1 MTNFALG
8 CSFPVYQ
15 ENPWHKSSQICYK
28 WRLITHISH
37 CIQFIH
43 VVKCPTGVHHLQQQS
58 FYRPILLA
66 LNFFIIDDDGDDRLS
81 QRLAGMQRSTQ
92 RSTSEIF
99 SSFGKTFPR
108 AAGRQKGNNPV
119 SIMMYNQYHAVEE
132 ADKKLL
138 CLRFIMPHKIFCFGF
153 KCAQTID
160 CEMQSTIIYDSLEP
174 APSDMFLQ
182 ICLGRRRNHY

>member
-1 MTNFALG
+1 MIAVLHRDG
-8 CSFPVYQ
+8 SGSGG
-15 ENPWHKSSQICYK
+15 PWKSSSNLWTTPKLPVFPLTCGFWFDTRSVFPLEANPAVPLAFKFLNPLCSISTIQHSVYF
-28 WRLITHISH
+28 SH

-66 LNFFIIDDDGDDRLS
+66 LNFFIIDDDGDDHPS

-119 SIMMYNQYHAVEE
+119 SIMMYNHYHAVEE
-132 ADKKLL
+132 ADQKTVL
-138 CLRFIMPHKIFCFGF
+138 CKVYH
-153 KCAQTID
+153 A
-160 CEMQSTIIYDSLEP
+160 S
-174 APSDMFLQ
+174 
-182 ICLGRRRNHY
+182 